1 MSMKSTHSTNESPP
15 TQRLSLSLLIV
26 GAILI
31 VSGQVLV
38 RSLFLSENWRANG
51 ITLIGMVPFIIS
63 AFTFQRRE
71 IANAVDKFLYPISNW
86 FGLETY
92 QIILLFAAPIFS
104 IVAWLAGD
112 DGMFMLVPVLAVGS
126 WLLAI
131 LSFLLSQQKSSVSL
145 VTDRWSREDTYL
157 MLLLFVAAL
166 LLRGFMLGELP
177 WLLTGDEASAGLTSI
192 EFIENR
198 RNNIFVVG
206 WFSFPAMFFWVQ
218 SLSIKLLG
226 QTTFALR
233 FPSML
238 AGALTIPALYWFTK
252 PFFGR
257 KVALGSAAFLAG
269 FHFHIHF
276 SRIGL
281 NNIWD
286 GLFVVIFSGMLWRAW
301 NETSNSRAMT
311 TSNFALAG
319 VILGLS
325 QYFYTSVRV
334 LFGIL
339 ILFVVI
345 TILQDR
351 SAVRKRLPGL
361 TSLLIGFMVVVIPLA
376 AFYIQHPE
384 QFSAPFTRVAQ
395 MGPWLQ
401 EEVSRTGQSA
411 VVIMAT
417 KFKQATLAFTH
428 VDIRSWYAPEQPML
442 LAVPAALFILGFVI
456 LLVKLRQP
464 IYQWLTLWLLS
475 AIFIIALSESTPAAQ
490 RLTFVAPA
498 VALLVALPLNSILNW
513 LTPIFRPK
521 KNWILILVFSL
532 LAVSIIGDISFYFGK
547 YSVER
552 RFGDVNTEVAQSVA
566 QFLNSLEG
574 YPIVFFYGLP
584 RMGYYT
590 HSTINYLAPHASG
603 QDIPDPLSEPPT
615 AAIHDTVVHIFLPER
630 LAELD
635 FVRVAYPN
643 GKLNETYGRN
653 DEFLYTTYLIEDG
666 TD

>member
-1 MSMKSTHSTNESPP
+1 MSMKSTRSTNESPP
-15 TQRLSLSLLIV
+15 FHRLSLSLLIV
-26 GAILI
+26 GAILV

-38 RSLFLSENWRANG
+38 RSLFLSANWRGNV
-51 ITLIGMVPFIIS
+51 ITVIGMVPFIIS

-71 IANAVDKFLYPISNW
+71 IANAVDKALHPISNW

-92 QIILLFAAPIFS
+92 QIILLFVAPIFS
-104 IVAWLAGD
+104 IVAWLAA
-112 DGMFMLVPVLAVGS
+112 DGGIFMLVPVLAVGS

-131 LSFLLSQQKSSVSL
+131 LSFLLSHQKSSERQS
-145 VTDRWSREDTYL
+145 TDRWSREDTYL
-157 MLLLFVAAL
+157 MLLLFSAAL

-177 WLLTGDEASAGLTSI
+177 WLLTGDEASAGLTSV

-198 RNNIFVVG
+198 RDNIFVAG

-286 GLFVVIFSGMLWRAW
+286 GLFVVLFSGMLWRAW
-301 NETSNSRAMT
+301 NEINNSRAMT

-325 QYFYTSVRV
+325 QYFYPSLRV
-334 LFGIL
+334 LIGIL
-339 ILFVVI
+339 IVFVVI
-345 TILQDR
+345 AILRDR

-361 TSLLIGFMVVVIPLA
+361 TSLSMGFMVVVIPLA
-376 AFYIQHPE
+376 AFYIQHLE

-395 MGPWLQ
+395 LGPWLQ

-411 VVIMAT
+411 AVIMAT
-417 KFKQATLAFTH
+417 QFKQAALAFTH
-428 VDIRSWYAPEQPML
+428 VDIRSWYAPQQPML
-442 LAVPAALFILGFVI
+442 LAVPSALFILGFVI
-456 LLVKLRQP
+456 VLVKLRQP
-464 IYQWLTLWLLS
+464 IYQWITLWLLS
-475 AIFIIALSESTPAAQ
+475 AILIIALSESTPAAQ

-498 VALLVALPLNSILNW
+498 VALMVVLPLNSILNW
-513 LTPIFRPK
+513 LTTIFPTK

-552 RFGDVNTEVAQSVA
+552 SFGDVNTEVAQSVA
-566 QFLNSLEG
+566 HYLNSLEHN
-574 YPIVFFYGLP
+574 PKVFFYGLP

-590 HSTINYLAPHASG
+590 HSTIIYLAPHASG

-615 AAIHDTVVHIFLPER
+615 AANYDTVVYLFLPER
-630 LAELD
+630 LGELD
-635 FVRVAYPN
+635 LVRTAYPN
-643 GKLNETYGRN
+643 GELNETYGRN
-653 DEFLYTTYLIEDG
+653 DEHLYTTYLVEDG
-666 TD
+666 AD